1 MQENYPDNAAKKS
14 RRPRKDISAWE
25 QTLRWLDAK
34 WYSERKLRE
43 KLNKLHYPVS
53 EIDDVIAKCR
63 EYGLVNDEALAG
75 DFAQS
80 QSSRGRGPRRI
91 AMELYRHGLTGDA
104 ARKALEN
111 IAGDEENS
119 CKTALKSKLSSW
131 KNEPD
136 WRKRREKAFRFLANR
151 GYNLD
156 VIYQTLDEEPD
167 LNYRSGNEFDS
178 EFIAAPDE

>member
-1 MQENYPDNAAKKS
+1 MQENFTDKPIKNS
-14 RRPRKDISAWE
+14 RKPRKDISAWE

-80 QSSRGRGPRRI
+80 QSMRGRGSRRI
-91 AMELYRHGLTGDA
+91 AMELYRHGLTGEA
-104 ARKALEN
+104 AEKALAA
-111 IAGDEENS
+111 IAPNEENS
-119 CKTALKSKLSSW
+119 CKNALNGKLASW
-131 KNEPD
+131 AKEPD

-151 GYNLD
+151 GFALD
-156 VIYQTLDEEPD
+156 VIYETLDSEPT
-167 LNYRSGNEFDS
+167 LNY
-178 EFIAAPDE
+178 PD